1 MKEAC
6 AILAASLTSPVKQ
19 ILTNASMSYDDFVEK
34 MDSVRRRNYGY
45 DVKKKRFGNMFT
57 MGIIDPYK
65 VTKNAIQNAISVS
78 ITILTTNCVISN
90 KRA

>member
-1 MKEAC
+1 
-6 AILAASLTSPVKQ
+6 
-19 ILTNASMSYDDFVEK
+19 MSFDSFVEK
-34 MDSVRRRNYGY
+34 LDKVRRRNYGY
-45 DVKKKRFGNMFT
+45 DVKKKRFGNMFS
-57 MGIIDPYK
+57 MGIIDPLK